1 MRRLLLTTTFALF
14 VLIANAQTD
23 VRQVRPDF
31 SQSPNA
37 TYRLFPTSNIWIFL
51 KLNTAD
57 GRLWLVQY
65 STEVGQQM
73 EVPLSKTERANDKKN
88 GRFTLYS
95 TQNIYNFI
103 LLDQIDGRVW
113 QVQWST
119 DGKNNLV
126 IPINQDEK

>member
-1 MRRLLLTTTFALF
+1 MRKIFFIFTFA
-14 VLIANAQTD
+14 VLSIIANAQTD

-37 TYRLFPTSNIWIFL
+37 TYRLFPTSNMWIFI

-65 STEVGQQM
+65 SIKSGEQLEM
-73 EVPLSKTERANDKKN
+73 PLSRIERVDENKKKD
-88 GRFTLYS
+88 GRFTLYA
-95 TQNIYNFI
+95 TQNMYNFL

-119 DGKNNLV
+119 DGESNLV
-126 IPINQDEK
+126 IPIN

>member
-1 MRRLLLTTTFALF
+1 MKRLLFLFAFILLA
-14 VLIANAQTD
+14 VVTNAQTD
-23 VRQVRPDF
+23 VRQIRPDF

-37 TYRLFPTSNIWIFL
+37 TYRLFPTRNMWIFI

-65 STEVGQQM
+65 SMDADKQFEM
-73 EVPLSKTERANDKKN
+73 PLSKIERANETEKKN

-95 TQNIYNFI
+95 TQNMYTFI

-119 DGKNNLV
+119 DNENNLV
-126 IPINQDEK
+126 IPIY

>member
-1 MRRLLLTTTFALF
+1 MKKFILIFIFAVFALS
-14 VLIANAQTD
+14 ADAQTD
-23 VRQVRPDF
+23 VRQIRPDF
-31 SQSPNA
+31 SQNPNA
-37 TYRLFPTSNIWIFL
+37 KYRLFPTTNMWIFI

-65 STEVGQQM
+65 STKAGEQL
-73 EVPLSKTERANDKKN
+73 EKPLSRIERVDESEKKD

-95 TQNIYNFI
+95 TQNMYNFL

-119 DGKNNLV
+119 GADNLV
-126 IPINQDEK
+126 IPIN